1 MRWRS
6 ARARGDLL
14 MSGRRMDRVSIMTA
28 EGVRAERWCCALL
41 LRWEVPEGR
50 CQAMATALQLHV
62 LGELWVAAASMGA
75 AAGAR
80 SGSLAL
86 TDNEAN
92 SAVETTEGKRL

>member
-1 MRWRS
+1 
-6 ARARGDLL
+6 
-14 MSGRRMDRVSIMTA
+14 
-28 EGVRAERWCCALL
+28 
-41 LRWEVPEGR
+41 
-50 CQAMATALQLHV
+50 MATALQLHV

-92 SAVETTEGKRL
+92 SAVETTAGKRL